1 MKKGVNDIVD
11 KYKKLASNTFIFA
24 LGTFS
29 SKVLVFLM
37 MPFYTRVMSSES
49 YGIVD
54 IIVQTCTL
62 LIPLASI
69 GINNGVIRFGLERK
83 LNQKSVFTFGF
94 LTIMAG
100 FGLLLL
106 CRPWLRA
113 ITVTAPYTNMMVF
126 YVLMSCLQGL
136 CGQFAR
142 AQGYIRLYAADGI
155 LRTVLT
161 ILLNIVF
168 MVFLDMGIEGYI
180 LSTILTDGFSALM
193 IFVAAKLY
201 RFVSFVQLERSIA
214 LGMLKY
220 SVPLIPNTVC
230 NWIVNISN
238 RYLITYMIGSSAN
251 GIYAISNKI
260 PTILTIVATI
270 FSEAWQISA
279 VSEEAEEREQF
290 FSKVMEVY
298 LSVAFLTAGILIATA
313 KLTTY
318 LLASPA
324 FYEAWKYIPFLV
336 LATTFSCL
344 ASFLSSIYM
353 VEKKSMHTL
362 TTTAF
367 SAVLNIALNLLWLPR
382 YGIYGAAFATFVS
395 YFAMF
400 AVRAIHSRKYIKIK
414 WNVKKF
420 WLSFLL
426 VCIQCAL
433 MIGEVPGWMLW
444 EFLLCGAVVLLNGKP
459 VLQSALRILKK

>member
-1 MKKGVNDIVD
+1 MN

-69 GINNGVIRFGLERK
+69 GINNGVIRFGLEKK

-100 FGLLLL
+100 FLLMLL
-106 CRPWLRA
+106 CRPLLKS
-113 ITVTAPYTNMMVF
+113 ITVTAPYTDLMIF

-136 CGQFAR
+136 VSQFAR
-142 AQGYIRLYAADGI
+142 ARGFIRLYAIDGI
-155 LRTVLT
+155 FRTVMT
-161 ILLNIVF
+161 ILLNIL
-168 MVFLDMGIEGYI
+168 FLVNFQWGIVGYI
-180 LSTILTDGFSALM
+180 LSTILTDALSTLL
-193 IFVAAKLY
+193 IFLIARLHIY
-201 RFVSFVQLERSIA
+201 ISFADLKQSIA
-214 LGMLKY
+214 FGMLKY

-230 NWIVNISN
+230 NWIVSISD

-251 GIYAISNKI
+251 GIYAIANKI
-260 PTILTIVATI
+260 PTILMIVANI

-279 VSEEAEEREQF
+279 VGEEEDRSHF

-298 LSVAFLTAGILIATA
+298 QSVAFLTAAILIATA
-313 KLTTY
+313 KLTTF
-318 LLASPA
+318 LLASLE
-324 FYEAWKYIPFLV
+324 FYSAWKYIPFLV

-353 VEKKSMHTL
+353 VEKKSIYTL
-362 TTTAF
+362 ITTML
-367 SAVLNIALNLLWLPR
+367 SAGINIGLNLLWIPK
-382 YGIYGAAFATFVS
+382 YGITGAAFATFIS
-395 YFAMF
+395 YFIMF
-400 AVRAIHSRKYIKIK
+400 AIRALHTRRYVKIRWK
-414 WNVKKF
+414 TQNF
-420 WLSFLL
+420 FLSFSL
-426 VCIQCAL
+426 VLVESTL
-433 MIGEVPGWMLW
+433 MMSELPGWIFY
-444 EFLLCGAVVLLNGKP
+444 EILLGLCVVVLNIKP
-459 VLQSALRILKK
+459 VMQSLFKLRKSKE